1 MQSTLQTVITKVLVT
16 KMIMDEVAKLQMV
29 LNPKDRDYMYELV
42 ELYPVLS
49 LSSFLKI
56 QVRGL
61 VSSDDD
67 FFADVPI
74 HRHVRTWSWV

>member
-61 VSSDDD
+61 VSSD
-67 FFADVPI
+67 
-74 HRHVRTWSWV
+74 S

>member
-29 LNPKDRDYMYELV
+29 LNPIDRDYMYELV
-42 ELYPVLS
+42 ELYPVMS
-49 LSSFLKI
+49 LSAVFKI

-61 VSSDDD
+61 VSSD
-67 FFADVPI
+67 
-74 HRHVRTWSWV
+74 S

>member
-42 ELYPVLS
+42 ELYPVMS
-49 LSSFLKI
+49 LSSVFKI